1 MLYHLSHQGIPIIKH
16 YKFGNPLAAQWLG
29 FHISTV
35 GSMALIPGRGTKT
48 PQASGSKKKKTKTPN
63 PNPYKLGL
71 DLLILF
77 TFEKVIRTSLAVQ
90 WLRLCSNAGGMGM
103 TPGQGTKIPYA
114 VQHGQ

>member
-35 GSMALIPGRGTKT
+35 GSMALIPGRGTKI
-48 PQASGSKKKKTKTPN
+48 PQASGSKTNKQTHT
-63 PNPYKLGL
+63 NPYKLGP
-71 DLLILF
+71 DLLFLF
-77 TFEKVIRTSLAVQ
+77 TFEKVMRTSLAVQ
-90 WLRLCSNAGGMGM
+90 CLRLCSKAEGMGL